1 MVTLSPEMSQKS
13 QTQHF
18 NQVWT
23 LVLMVKGGITQQSWD
38 RGAQ

>member
-1 MVTLSPEMSQKS
+1 MVTLSPEMSQQS

-18 NQVWT
+18 NHVWA
-23 LVLMVKGGITQQSWD
+23 LVLMVKGGISQQSSA